1 MVGKTVKFKYKNKVL
16 KGVVDTVRLDVI
28 VIKTDDYYY
37 NIAAADIIEIE

>member
-1 MVGKTVKFKYKNKVL
+1 MVGKTVKFMYKNKVL

-37 NIAAADIIEIE
+37 NIVAADIIEIE